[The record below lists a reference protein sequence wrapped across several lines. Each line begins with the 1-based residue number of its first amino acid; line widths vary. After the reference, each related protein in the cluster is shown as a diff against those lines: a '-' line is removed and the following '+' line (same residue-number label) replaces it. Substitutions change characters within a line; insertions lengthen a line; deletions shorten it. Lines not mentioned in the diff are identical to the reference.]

1 MNLFRMI
8 AAFFLAVTLVLPG
21 RRLVL
26 DVDSHLSGFTRLQ
39 PGIRPEADGRSIAR
53 FNGAD
58 EGQRSLADCRI
69 SKRGRNASSVEVING
84 RW

>member
-1 MNLFRMI
+1 MI

-39 PGIRPEADGRSIAR
+39 PGIRPEADGRFHCKIQMVLTKD
-53 FNGAD
+53 NGAWWIAAFHNV
-58 EGQRSLADCRI
+58 GVTPLP
-69 SKRGRNASSVEVING
+69 SK
-84 RW
+84 